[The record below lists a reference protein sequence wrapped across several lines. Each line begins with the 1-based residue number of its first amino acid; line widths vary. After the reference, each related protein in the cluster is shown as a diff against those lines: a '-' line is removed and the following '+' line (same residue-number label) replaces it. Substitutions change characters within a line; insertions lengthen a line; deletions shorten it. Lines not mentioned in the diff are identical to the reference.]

1 MTAEQ
6 ENTLNGVL
14 AELQLPVVAV
24 DRKLNHMTLDSR
36 KITGGELFIAIPGIQ
51 SDGRNYIVDALEKGA
66 AAVLVD
72 DSEGFDLSAAAGN
85 ESVFLFQAL
94 VARLDRW
101 LIVFIGNLLNS

>member
-14 AELQLPVVAV
+14 AELQLPLVAV
-24 DRKLNHMTLDSR
+24 DKKLNQMTLDSR

-51 SDGRNYIVDALEKGA
+51 SDGRNYIADALEKGA

-85 ESVFLFQAL
+85 ESVFLFRTS
-94 VARLDRW
+94 VAGLGPWR
-101 LIVFIGNLLNS
+101 IVFIGTLLSS